1 MKILLIHN
9 AYQRF
14 GGEDSVV
21 ARESS
26 LLSRSGHEVV
36 TYEVSNDSISGL
48 WGRVRAALGTI
59 FSLRSYLAVGKAI
72 RELQP
77 EIVHV
82 HNFFPLISPS
92 VFYACRRERVPV
104 VFTLHNYRIL
114 CPTATLEHDGEVV
127 RRSLEEGPWW
137 ALRQRVFQGSLAGT
151 FVLCSMI
158 YIHTRIGTWN
168 RMVDR
173 YITPSETS
181 RRNFVDGGL
190 PSNRLTVKP
199 HFVEVDDG
207 APRSRSGF
215 LYVGRLSTEKGV
227 SVLLRAI
234 QALADSRRS
243 IGKDLFCIVGG
254 GHMEQHCRDAGI
266 ASTGEMQAS
275 GVQEMMRSATALIV
289 PSVCQETFG
298 LVIIE
303 AYACGL
309 PVIASR
315 IGAFEEL
322 VVEGQTGLMFEPG
335 NAQDLAEKIRWAAE
349 NPLEMMRMGTQARSR
364 YEDRYTAER
373 NIDLLVSIYREV
385 ADEYRT

>member
-1 MKILLIHN
+1 MKVLLVHN
-9 AYQRF
+9 AYQVF

-21 ARESS
+21 SRERS
-26 LLSRSGHEVV
+26 LLARSGHTVA
-36 TYEVSNDSISGL
+36 TYEVSNNSISGL
-48 WGRVRAALGTI
+48 GGRVRAALGTV
-59 FSLRSYLAVGKAI
+59 FSVGSYFAVTRAI
-72 RELQP
+72 REFQP
-77 EIVHV
+77 EVVHV

-92 VFYACRRERVPV
+92 VFYACKRERVPV

-114 CPTATLEHDGEVV
+114 CPTATLEYDGEVV
-127 RRSLEEGPWW
+127 LKSLKDGPWW

-158 YIHTRIGTWN
+158 YIHARMGTWN

-173 YITPSETS
+173 FITPSETS
-181 RRNFVDGGL
+181 RRNFLEGGL
-190 PSNRLTVKP
+190 PSHRLAVKP
-199 HFVEVDDG
+199 HFVEIDED
-207 APRSRSGF
+207 APQPRSGF
-215 LYVGRLSTEKGV
+215 LYVGRLSAEKGV

-234 QALADSRRS
+234 HALAHSSPS
-243 IGKDLFCIVGG
+243 IGKDAFCIVGG
-254 GHMEQHCRDAGI
+254 GPMEQHCLDAGVHSLG
-266 ASTGEMQAS
+266 AMQAS

-322 VVEGQTGLMFEPG
+322 VVEGQTGLTFEAG
-335 NAQDLAEKIRWAAE
+335 NAEDLAAKIKWAAE
-349 NPLEMMRMGTQARSR
+349 HPLEMMRMGSQARSR
-364 YEDRYTAER
+364 YVDRYTAER
-373 NIDLLVSIYREV
+373 NINLLVSIYRE
-385 ADEYRT
+385 AAEEYRT